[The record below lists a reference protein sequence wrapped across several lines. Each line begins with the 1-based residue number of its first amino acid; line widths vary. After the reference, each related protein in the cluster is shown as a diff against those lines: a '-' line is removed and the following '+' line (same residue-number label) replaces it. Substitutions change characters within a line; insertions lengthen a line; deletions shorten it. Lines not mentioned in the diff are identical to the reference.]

1 MAKTYVTI
9 RRLLIIHKTLLL
21 VMAAYNSRN
30 THLCSPEQLLFFL
43 FMFYM
48 SFLSVFS
55 FVSPLSFNF
64 DSFNPNN
71 HEINYEGD
79 AYPAAGAIQL
89 TLNECDKDMSGK
101 TGRATYTES
110 LHLWD
115 NASGNLADF
124 TTHFSFVISTANI
137 SSPITGGDGLA
148 FFLVPNGSHIP
159 PNTEGGGLGLGH
171 SLASNNQT
179 TNSTGPPFV
188 AVEFDTFVNQ
198 WDSDTGAHIGIDI
211 NSVSSVA
218 TLPASIHAG
227 KKVDSWISYDAK
239 LNNLSV
245 LFKGY
250 KAELDGIYY
259 IINLRKYLPEWVTF
273 GFSATT
279 GASTEIHSIC
289 SWYFNSSLQTIG
301 YDRNNHTDPIA
312 AMTKHTPPSRVGTN
326 KIVEVVGLTF
336 GATVVIFGFVLSSVY
351 LWKTRVKR
359 GKGNGGNH
367 PAFNA
372 ALDDEFEKGMGS
384 KKFPYHE
391 LVRSTKN
398 FTEEEKL
405 GEGGFGGVYRGFL
418 RDWNSFVA
426 IKRISRESRQ
436 GIKEYASEVKII
448 SRLRHRNLVQLLGW
462 CHDKELLLVYEFMPN
477 GSLDSLLFREENVL
491 SWTVRY
497 RIAQGLAS
505 ALLYLHEEWEQCVI
519 HRDVK
524 SSNVMLDLSFN
535 ARLRDFGLARLV
547 DHEKGPQTTD
557 LAGTMGYMAPEC
569 VTSGKAS
576 RESDVYSFGIV
587 ALEIA
592 CGRKPIDPNA
602 KESQIV
608 LVEWV
613 WELYGVG
620 QILEAADP
628 KLCAEFDNREMGRL
642 MIVGLWCAHPDF
654 SKRPSIRQAI
664 HVLTFEAPVPILP
677 SKMPVPTYFAPPLN
691 MLSSSLNPLHAT
703 ALSFNLTN
711 IGPQLNAEI
720 VAERDAYVS
729 PEATYKDPLFLWDN
743 TSGKLTDFNTY
754 FSFVIDSKGSNV
766 YGDGITFFLVPNGS
780 TPNITAGGAIGLP
793 FDLQT
798 LSTTPLLLWSLI
810 PIRIGVGTQKT
821 PHINIPS
828 GIENEALINYDFSS
842 KNLSVVFTN
851 SINNMTVER
860 NLCFLVDL
868 REYLPE
874 WVAIG
879 LSDSTG
885 MNFEKN
891 TVKSWTLNLTLQIDV
906 PLKPGPSPGPNTA
919 IPSPPKKMGENN
931 KKALVVGLTAVS
943 PVLIGGLALLG
954 FVLWK
959 KSSRV
964 KEEDGDE
971 FAIELSMDNEFEAGI
986 EPKKFT
992 YGELFRAIDNFAEE
1006 HTLGEGGFGGVYRGF
1021 LRESNSYVAMKRI
1034 SKGSKQGIKEY
1045 ASEVEIISRLRHINL
1060 VQLIG
1065 WCHDKRELLLVC
1077 EFMENRSLDYHLF
1090 KEKALLTWVIRYKI
1104 AQGLV
1109 LACSICTKNGN
1120 NVWYFLT
1127 TKGSQKTVL
1136 AGTMGY
1142 VAPGCLITGK
1152 ANKESDVYSFGI
1164 VALEIACGRK
1174 PIDLKAKESKIR
1186 IVDWVW
1192 DLYGTSRLLE
1202 AVVDSK
1208 ICPDF
1213 VQKEMECLMIVG
1225 LWCAHPDHNLRPSI
1239 RQAIHVLNFEAPLPI
1254 LPIKMHVATYFAPM
1268 NTSSSLVSL
1277 TYGST
1282 TVSNSSQVHSSSYT
1296 YDTDFS
1302 KYTSSSATSS
1312 SASSSI
1318 QK

>member
-1 MAKTYVTI
+1 MVEWVWDLYGTG
-9 RRLLIIHKTLLL
+9 RLLEAAVDPKICPNFVQEEMECLMLVGHWCAHPDHNLRPSIKQGSRLVDHGKDFQTTILVGTRGYVAPECLITSNANKESDVYNFEIVALEIACGRKPIDLNVSRSQMRMVEWVWDLCGTSRLLDETVDPKIWPYVVQEEMECL
-21 VMAAYNSRN
+21 MMVGN

-55 FVSPLSFNF
+55 FVSPPSFNF

-79 AYPAAGAIQL
+79 AYPVAGAIQL
-89 TLNECDKDMSGK
+89 TLNERDKDMSGK

-115 NASGNLADF
+115 NASGNLPDF

-171 SLASNNQT
+171 SPASNNQT

-227 KKVDSWISYDAK
+227 KKVNSWISYDAK

-279 GASTEIHSIC
+279 RASTEIHSIC

-301 YDRNNHTDPIA
+301 YDRNNHTDPTA
-312 AMTKHTPPSRVGTN
+312 AMTKHTPSSRVGTN

-391 LVRSTKN
+391 LVGSTKN

-418 RDWNSFVA
+418 RDWNSYVA
-426 IKRISRESRQ
+426 IKRVSRESRQ

-448 SRLRHRNLVQLLGW
+448 SRLRHRDLVQLLGW

-477 GSLDSLLFREENVL
+477 DSLDSLLFGEENVL

-505 ALLYLHEEWEQCVI
+505 ALLYLHEEWEQCAI

-524 SSNVMLDLSFN
+524 SSNVMLDSSFN
-535 ARLRDFGLARLV
+535 ARLGDFGLARLV

-628 KLCAEFDNREMGRL
+628 KLRAEFDNREMGRL

-654 SKRPSIRQAI
+654 SNRPSIRQAI

-677 SKMPVPTYFAPPLN
+677 SKIPVPTYFAPPLN
-691 MLSSSLNPLHAT
+691 MLSSS
-703 ALSFNLTN
+703 F
-711 IGPQLNAEI
+711 
-720 VAERDAYVS
+720 
-729 PEATYKDPLFLWDN
+729 
-743 TSGKLTDFNTY
+743 
-754 FSFVIDSKGSNV
+754 
-766 YGDGITFFLVPNGS
+766 
-780 TPNITAGGAIGLP
+780 
-793 FDLQT
+793 
-798 LSTTPLLLWSLI
+798 
-810 PIRIGVGTQKT
+810 
-821 PHINIPS
+821 
-828 GIENEALINYDFSS
+828 
-842 KNLSVVFTN
+842 
-851 SINNMTVER
+851 
-860 NLCFLVDL
+860 
-868 REYLPE
+868 
-874 WVAIG
+874 
-879 LSDSTG
+879 
-885 MNFEKN
+885 
-891 TVKSWTLNLTLQIDV
+891 
-906 PLKPGPSPGPNTA
+906 
-919 IPSPPKKMGENN
+919 
-931 KKALVVGLTAVS
+931 
-943 PVLIGGLALLG
+943 
-954 FVLWK
+954 
-959 KSSRV
+959 
-964 KEEDGDE
+964 
-971 FAIELSMDNEFEAGI
+971 
-986 EPKKFT
+986 
-992 YGELFRAIDNFAEE
+992 
-1006 HTLGEGGFGGVYRGF
+1006 
-1021 LRESNSYVAMKRI
+1021 
-1034 SKGSKQGIKEY
+1034 
-1045 ASEVEIISRLRHINL
+1045 
-1060 VQLIG
+1060 
-1065 WCHDKRELLLVC
+1065 
-1077 EFMENRSLDYHLF
+1077 
-1090 KEKALLTWVIRYKI
+1090 
-1104 AQGLV
+1104 
-1109 LACSICTKNGN
+1109 
-1120 NVWYFLT
+1120 
-1127 TKGSQKTVL
+1127 
-1136 AGTMGY
+1136 
-1142 VAPGCLITGK
+1142 
-1152 ANKESDVYSFGI
+1152 
-1164 VALEIACGRK
+1164 
-1174 PIDLKAKESKIR
+1174 
-1186 IVDWVW
+1186 
-1192 DLYGTSRLLE
+1192 
-1202 AVVDSK
+1202 
-1208 ICPDF
+1208 
-1213 VQKEMECLMIVG
+1213 
-1225 LWCAHPDHNLRPSI
+1225 
-1239 RQAIHVLNFEAPLPI
+1239 
-1254 LPIKMHVATYFAPM
+1254 
-1268 NTSSSLVSL
+1268 
-1277 TYGST
+1277 
-1282 TVSNSSQVHSSSYT
+1282 
-1296 YDTDFS
+1296 
-1302 KYTSSSATSS
+1302 
-1312 SASSSI
+1312 
-1318 QK
+1318 